1 MASTI
6 LISTTHP
13 CLNMASGW
21 GLKAE
26 PIPPTRAINA
36 SCPPP
41 YGVKHKNEYQITQHI
56 QSVPTV
62 YIRQHTLNSLDRR
75 EDRQSLV
82 YSPL

>member
-26 PIPPTRAINA
+26 PIAPYKSHQCIM
-36 SCPPP
+36 PP